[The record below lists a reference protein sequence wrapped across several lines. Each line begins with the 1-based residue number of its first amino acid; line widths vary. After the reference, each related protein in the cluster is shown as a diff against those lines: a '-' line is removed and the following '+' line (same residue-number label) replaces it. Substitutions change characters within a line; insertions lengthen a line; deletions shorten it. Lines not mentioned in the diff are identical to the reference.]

1 MARQFT
7 ISQVA
12 KASELPTTT
21 VRYYERVGL
30 VEPDDRSVG
39 NYRLYN
45 EESLRKLKFIRAA
58 QTIGFTLDDIKTL
71 LERPDDQNPA
81 CRDVQ
86 RLIEE
91 RLSDIKQ
98 KLKDLRHVQRVL
110 QTSLDK
116 CREFQSAECC
126 HVLETLEAAAKK

>member
-1 MARQFT
+1 MGKQFT

-12 KASELPTTT
+12 KAAELPTTT

-30 VEPDDRSVG
+30 VEPEDRSAG
-39 NYRLYN
+39 NYRLYC

-58 QTIGFTLDDIKTL
+58 QAIGFTLDNIKAL

-81 CRDVQ
+81 CQDVQ

-91 RLSDIKQ
+91 RLSDIQ
-98 KLKDLRHVQRVL
+98 QNLKDLRHVQRVL

-116 CREFQSAECC
+116 CREFRSAECC

>member
-12 KASELPTTT
+12 KSAKLPTTT

-30 VEPDDRSVG
+30 VEPDDRSAG
-39 NYRLYN
+39 NYRLYS

-58 QTIGFTLDDIKTL
+58 QAVGFTLDDIKAL
-71 LERPDDQNPA
+71 LDRPDDQNSA
-81 CRDVQ
+81 CEDVQ
-86 RLIEE
+86 RLIEK

-110 QTSLDK
+110 QSSLNQ

-126 HVLETLEAAAKK
+126 HVLKTLEAAAKK